1 MKLKTHH
8 SGFPSLGSHLLKGGW
23 SCRLGEEN
31 AHKVAHPFILKRSA
45 TDLVLIDFHDQI
57 PDFSNGFG
65 SLFLQ
70 KDFQKPHK
78 WFDENA
84 FVFYSVWKY
93 QYDYDW
99 CSHVWEIARQLSW
112 RLVAVVPLKLYTA
125 NPLISFCGQKCRE
138 DGVTYVK
145 GTQNNQHRHAE
156 RPKYWLYLYI
166 IMTEIHKHWALADP
180 VTSFCGQNVGLVM

>member
-1 MKLKTHH
+1 MMLFMTRLNVTKKEGDDEDSHYMMTMTMITRTMTMMKLKTHH

-45 TDLVLIDFHDQI
+45 TDLVLIHFHDQI

-78 WFDENA
+78 
-84 FVFYSVWKY
+84 
-93 QYDYDW
+93 
-99 CSHVWEIARQLSW
+99 
-112 RLVAVVPLKLYTA
+112 
-125 NPLISFCGQKCRE
+125 
-138 DGVTYVK
+138 
-145 GTQNNQHRHAE
+145 
-156 RPKYWLYLYI
+156 
-166 IMTEIHKHWALADP
+166 
-180 VTSFCGQNVGLVM
+180 